1 LFSARQGVRGKLSF
15 MPASRSEN
23 VKLQERDVSLLVDLL
38 ESRVLSLDHIHTL
51 HFPEKYEMAK
61 KRVRRLKAAGYLT
74 ERPRRIGEP
83 SMLHLTWKGYSAL
96 RTGGHVGEDAA
107 LSPQTFTRRM
117 GVSAQMLAHELMIG
131 DVKSAFTTAVGNSE
145 RFSDLNFDVWPRR
158 YEFVVNRDNRRVT
171 VKPDGHIRFVEKND
185 SEEFEYHY
193 FFEADTGSETLDR
206 VVEKCVNYRRGGY
219 AVFCGGTEDEYKSH
233 PFRVLVVC
241 QSEKRRNNL
250 AERLLQVDPPF
261 STMILLTTLADCVAD
276 TLGQIWMTAGS
287 LKQGYSARN
296 VRII

>member
-1 LFSARQGVRGKLSF
+1 
-15 MPASRSEN
+15 
-23 VKLQERDVSLLVDLL
+23 
-38 ESRVLSLDHIHTL
+38 
-51 HFPEKYEMAK
+51 MAK
-61 KRVRRLKAAGYLT
+61 KRVRRLKAAGYLS

-96 RTGGHVGEDAA
+96 RTGGHVGEDSA

-117 GVSAQMLAHELMIG
+117 GVSAHMLAHELMIG
-131 DVKSAFTTAVGNSE
+131 DVKAVFTVAIGDSA

-158 YEFVVNRDNRRVT
+158 YEFTVNRDNRRVP
-171 VKPDGHIRFVEKND
+171 VKPDGHIRFVEKRND
-185 SEEFEYHY
+185 EEFEYHY

-206 VVEKCVNYRRGGY
+206 VVEKCVNYRNYYRRGGY

-241 QSEKRRNNL
+241 QSEKRRTNI

-261 STMILLTTLADCVAD
+261 STMILLTTLAECASDP
-276 TLGQIWMTAGS
+276 LGGIWMTAKTYGEVVADGVDTRRLVS
-287 LKQGYSARN
+287 MCE
-296 VRII
+296 